1 MEPDVI
7 PTPDL
12 IPDAANA
19 AQALADVYVPG
30 ADWLTLLIYPSLI
43 TILALGLYFVVT
55 VNVGRARR
63 KFKVPA
69 PQTTGNPDFERFFR
83 VQQNTLEQLVGFLPA
98 LWLASLYVSIKV
110 ASALGLV
117 WIAGRL
123 LYANGYYRAAE
134 KRGRG
139 FVISVVASGLL
150 MILAL
155 VGVVSRLAIGY

>member
-55 VNVGRARR
+55 VNVGRARM

-69 PQTTGNPDFERFFR
+69 PQTSGNPDFERFFR

-98 LWLASLYVSIKV
+98 LWLASLYGSVKV